1 MEKTASGAV
10 SRDSGSDALA
20 RLNGKIARQFYNAK
34 TRRAVLARSAR
45 TPRPKVK
52 IRSDFLPAALKLR
65 NPFLCEDFFRWKAE
79 QVLLG
84 RFLRGEGA

>member
-10 SRDSGSDALA
+10 SRESGSDALA

-34 TRRAVLARSAR
+34 TRRASWQGQ
-45 TPRPKVK
+45 PGRPKVK
-52 IRSDFLPAALKLR
+52 IRSDFLPAALRLQ